1 MPKGGA
7 MNKLIIGLTA
17 FVLLAA
23 GGALAGG
30 AISDD
35 SSSGFTTTGTTTN
48 ETTTAETQT
57 TPTVDTTTGE
67 DISGPCDEAE
77 HANDPRRAGVA
88 PGATG
93 TVGTHHDRR
102 GHQRPV

>member
-1 MPKGGA
+1 MT
-7 MNKLIIGLTA
+7 KLIIGLAA

-35 SSSGFTTTGTTTN
+35 SSGFTTTGTTTN

-57 TPTVDTTTGE
+57 TPTVGTTTGE
-67 DISGPCDEAE
+67 DIAVRAICQVKQDLLPLRHDQRLL
-77 HANDPRRAGVA
+77 DPFQVLNN
-88 PGATG
+88 PE
-93 TVGTHHDRR
+93 
-102 GHQRPV
+102 